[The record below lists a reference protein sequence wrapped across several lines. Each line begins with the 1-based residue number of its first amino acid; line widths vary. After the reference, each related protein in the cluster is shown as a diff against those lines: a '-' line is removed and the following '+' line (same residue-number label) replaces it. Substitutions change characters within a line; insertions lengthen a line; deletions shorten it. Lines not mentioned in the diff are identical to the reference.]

1 MKKVALVL
9 VVLAVLLSASAAYAG
24 KPTWVKLDGID
35 IGTGDGLDGTMEW
48 GADEPTYSGGSYG
61 NCASQCSGGTSRVVW
76 GPLNWPAG
84 TVVDDTNY
92 ALLYLTW
99 NPADGKARHIQ
110 LSVLDGIADD
120 SFNVYVQNP
129 GGDWALVYHYDSDPS
144 TAEYWVT
151 HDIYS
156 FPAGKG
162 QGNEIHLKIE
172 ATGAPWSGINR
183 YGQLAVDWIEVWG
196 F

>member
-24 KPTWVKLDGID
+24 PPVWTKLAEKD
-35 IGTGDGLDGTMEW
+35 IGTGDGLSGTTEW
-48 GADEPTYSGGSYG
+48 GEVEPVYSGGSYG
-61 NCASQCSGGTSRVVW
+61 SCASLCRGGSSRVVW
-76 GPLNWPAG
+76 GPGSTSNN
-84 TVVDDTNY
+84 TNY
-92 ALLYLTW
+92 AFVQLMW
-99 NPADGKARHIQ
+99 DPAMGKARQIK
-110 LSVLDGIADD
+110 LRVLDGIADD

-144 TAEYWVT
+144 TAEYWVE
-151 HDIYS
+151 HDDIWS

-162 QGNEIHLKIE
+162 QGGEIYMKIE
-172 ATGAPWSGINR
+172 ATGAPWSGFNT